1 MSVVIKYV
9 FIRCFC
15 LLAIKINH
23 GLFSPPS
30 VASHKKP
37 RFSIGKYQRLK
48 KERVN
53 GEIQK
58 LLEGDAEILE
68 LKRQL
73 AAQRVQV
80 DTLRTKLHNKE
91 ETVRRRKRKVCWINF
106 SVCMLWPLYC
116 EIYQGGGVGGV
127 SSDFKAVDYLYNT
140 VVLRATIA

>member
-1 MSVVIKYV
+1 MSVLIKYV
-9 FIRCFC
+9 FIRRFC

-58 LLEGDAEILE
+58 LLEGDAQILE

-80 DTLRTKLHNKE
+80 DTFENEITQQRRNCTEAKTKGLLN
-91 ETVRRRKRKVCWINF
+91 
-106 SVCMLWPLYC
+106 
-116 EIYQGGGVGGV
+116 
-127 SSDFKAVDYLYNT
+127 
-140 VVLRATIA
+140 